1 MKRRMFLAA
10 SATCLAGVA
19 AAPSGWA
26 QGVSLKGASNLGD
39 EHIYT
44 RTLRRFFDLV
54 NQYAGQPVATVV
66 HRNGELGS
74 DKDYFIYMNQGIS
87 VDCGII
93 SPAHMSTFARSAPL
107 MDVPFLFRDGAHWER
122 AMAADVLKP
131 LADDVTRKADV
142 MILGYA
148 GGGVRNIVSNRPAT
162 TLAELKGLKI
172 RVQGAPIHSKI
183 FQAIGAAPSVISY
196 QEVYNAIQSGVINAL
211 ENEAAGI
218 EQMKFYEVA
227 PNVLL
232 TRHIIT
238 VRPLCFSGKT
248 FRRLPPRVQEA
259 VLRAGREAS
268 LFGRQ
273 TEAQEDRAKLEQMAK
288 AGRLKM
294 IPFAER
300 AQAEAISR
308 PILAEY
314 IRQIGAEGIHT
325 RIESL

>member
-1 MKRRMFLAA
+1 V
-10 SATCLAGVA
+10 TCKLFKKHLQQPMEDALENA
-19 AAPSGWA
+19 D
-26 QGVSLKGASNLGD
+26 Q
-39 EHIYT
+39 
-44 RTLRRFFDLV
+44 RTPTH
-54 NQYAGQPVATVV
+54 A
-66 HRNGELGS
+66 E
-74 DKDYFIYMNQGIS
+74 
-87 VDCGII
+87 
-93 SPAHMSTFARSAPL
+93 
-107 MDVPFLFRDGAHWER
+107 
-122 AMAADVLKP
+122 
-131 LADDVTRKADV
+131 VTRKADV

-248 FRRLPPRVQEA
+248 FRRLPWAPHSAWMLCV
-259 VLRAGREAS
+259 
-268 LFGRQ
+268 
-273 TEAQEDRAKLEQMAK
+273 
-288 AGRLKM
+288 
-294 IPFAER
+294 I
-300 AQAEAISR
+300 
-308 PILAEY
+308 
-314 IRQIGAEGIHT
+314 
-325 RIESL
+325 

>member
-1 MKRRMFLAA
+1 MVTA
-10 SATCLAGVA
+10 SHNAWPENGFKVFGPGGDKPDEA
-19 AAPSGWA
+19 AARQIEAWMAEEPLQA
-26 QGVSLKGASNLGD
+26 V
-39 EHIYT
+39 
-44 RTLRRFFDLV
+44 
-54 NQYAGQPVATVV
+54 P
-66 HRNGELGS
+66 GE
-74 DKDYFIYMNQGIS
+74 
-87 VDCGII
+87 V
-93 SPAHMSTFARSAPL
+93 
-107 MDVPFLFRDGAHWER
+107 RDGRALVRDAWER

-131 LADDVTRKADV
+131 LADEVTRKADV

-288 AGRLKM
+288 AGRLRM